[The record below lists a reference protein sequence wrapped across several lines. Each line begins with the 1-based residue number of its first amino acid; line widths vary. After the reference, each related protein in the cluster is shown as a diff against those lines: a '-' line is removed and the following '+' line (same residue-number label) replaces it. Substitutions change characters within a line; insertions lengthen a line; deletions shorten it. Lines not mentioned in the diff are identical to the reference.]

1 MRKNQKD
8 FIEIDML
15 QEKKSYL
22 TLKIL
27 VMMYEILK

>member
-1 MRKNQKD
+1 MRNNQKD